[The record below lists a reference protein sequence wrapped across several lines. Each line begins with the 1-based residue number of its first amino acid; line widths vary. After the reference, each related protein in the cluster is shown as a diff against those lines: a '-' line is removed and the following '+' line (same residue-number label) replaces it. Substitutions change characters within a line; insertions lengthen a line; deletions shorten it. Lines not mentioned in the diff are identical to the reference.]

1 MANISNFGEII
12 FNSHLNVSNYL
23 YITVAC
29 KTLCFLIIIITVL
42 MISGVQALEVCYEN
56 VLYKFTFDIDIDI
69 DKPGRWGLTVEKL
82 YNDRPFFIVVNQEV

>member
-1 MANISNFGEII
+1 
-12 FNSHLNVSNYL
+12 
-23 YITVAC
+23 
-29 KTLCFLIIIITVL
+29 

-82 YNDRPFFIVVNQEV
+82 YNDRPFFIVVNQEVWGRPAGLFQSLRLF